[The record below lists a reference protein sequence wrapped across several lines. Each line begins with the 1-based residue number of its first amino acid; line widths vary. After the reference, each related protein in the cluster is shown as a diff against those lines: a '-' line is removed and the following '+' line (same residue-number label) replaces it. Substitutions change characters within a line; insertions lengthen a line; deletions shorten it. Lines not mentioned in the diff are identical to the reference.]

1 MLKKMR
7 HRFITAAMAAFVSVI
22 IILLCIINIWNY
34 NKITDMQDKTIQ
46 TIISLENERKSPEIK
61 PPVPFGDMS
70 DEVQYM
76 MRFFIVKLSQEN
88 EIEDIHLNFIA
99 SVSENE
105 SEEYAEHILKKGWKK
120 GFYKGYRYAVI
131 NHPDGKFI
139 VFLNSERELLGMK
152 NLFQVTV
159 IVSVI
164 SLAVL
169 FVLVTL
175 FSKRA
180 IAPYV
185 RNIETQKRFITGAG
199 HELKTPLTAIS
210 TSADVLEMEFEENE
224 WVNNIRIQVQ
234 RMTKLITGL
243 ITLSRLDEEQPYP
256 EKSEFSLSDAVWE
269 LSEPYSSVASANG
282 KEFIQHIED
291 EIIIVGDRNS
301 IQQMISILL
310 DNALKYS
317 LPNGKIRLE
326 VRQTQKKTEISVYNT
341 CHIENYKNIGRIFE
355 RFYRLDES
363 HSERNSYGIGLSIAK
378 AIVENHHGT
387 ITAESQNGDNLLI
400 KVKI

>member
-46 TIISLENERKSPEIK
+46 TITSLENERKNPEIK

-76 MRFFIVKLSQEN
+76 MRFFIVKLNPKN
-88 EIEDIHLNFIA
+88 EIEDIHLDFIA

-105 SEEYAEHILKKGWKK
+105 SAEYAEYILKKGNNK
-120 GFYKGYRYAVI
+120 GFYKGYRYAII
-131 NHPDGKFI
+131 NNSDGKFI

-159 IVSVI
+159 IVAVI
-164 SLAVL
+164 SLVVL

-199 HELKTPLTAIS
+199 HELKTPLTAIA
-210 TSADVLEMEFEENE
+210 TSADVLEMELEENE

-234 RMTKLITGL
+234 RMSKLITDL

-256 EKSEFSLSDAVWE
+256 EKLEFSLSEAVWE
-269 LSEPYSSVASANG
+269 LSEPYSAVASANG

-291 EIIIVGDRNS
+291 GIIIIGDRSS

-326 VRQTQKKTEISVYNT
+326 VRQIQKKAEISVYNT

-387 ITAESQNGDNLLI
+387 IRAESQNGDNLLI
-400 KVKI
+400 KVHL